1 MKTSLLPILSSLA
14 LLAASAQAATYT
26 FNGTGNSTVNWSA
39 NSTWSPS
46 GTPGLADDVV
56 IVSAGASTLG
66 IIGNQSA
73 STLNATSLT
82 SGFNIVGNAA
92 GNNTLTIDTLN
103 KSGAN
108 NLSIRNSSN
117 NSLVLSANI
126 TTINLSGTGDL
137 NFGASQATNIAA
149 AQVGT
154 LTLNSS
160 ATNGL
165 FYFGADNQSF
175 SISSANITSGNIV
188 LRNIS
193 TGNTTLSIDSLNGSG
208 GSIRAA
214 NSSGGNGSTGFL
226 KLSNSNGTA
235 SYAGTLINGQTAST
249 LHVEKTNAGTQGLSG
264 INTYT
269 GSTRVTAGTLLI
281 SGGGSINNTSGI
293 TVEAGATFNHS
304 SSVTNNRTVTLN
316 GAGSASKAVLAGN
329 GTFSGSLV
337 LNDLGDTLAP
347 GNNATGVQ
355 RFSTAQIWTSFS
367 YDFKLKNFMGSV
379 AGTDFDQIAITGGL
393 TLDGSAYQLNLQ
405 SLTLAGAAGPVGN
418 FSETNT
424 SWTILTTS
432 TGITGFNAASWTV
445 NTDGFSTSPSYTG
458 SFSLGVAGNNLV
470 LSYNAIP
477 EPSSLAMLVLG
488 LFATGV
494 TVARMR
500 KSGLDKHSKIKL
512 F

>member
-26 FNGTGNSTVNWSA
+26 FNGTGNSTVNWST

-46 GTPGLADDVV
+46 GTPSSVDDVV
-56 IVSAGASTLG
+56 LVTAGGSTLG

-82 SGFNIVGNAA
+82 TGFNIVGNEA

-108 NLSIRNSSN
+108 NLSIRNSEARALN
-117 NSLVLSANI
+117 ANI
-126 TTINLSGTGDL
+126 TNINLSGTGNL
-137 NFGASQATNIAA
+137 NFGASILTNIAA
-149 AQVGT
+149 AEVGT
-154 LTLNSS
+154 LTLNSNVS
-160 ATNGL
+160 NGL

-175 SISSANITSGNIV
+175 SISSANITSGIIV

>member
-26 FNGTGNSTVNWSA
+26 FNATTGTVNWSA
-39 NSTWSPS
+39 NTTWSPI
-46 GTPGLADDVV
+46 GIPGSADDVI
-56 IVSAGASTLG
+56 IVSAGSINLG
-66 IIGNQSA
+66 ITQNQSA

-82 SGFNIVGNAA
+82 ANFNIIGNAV
-92 GNNTLTIDTLN
+92 GNNTLTIGTLN
-103 KSGAN
+103 KSGAET
-108 NLSIRNSSN
+108 LTIRNSSAN
-117 NSLVLSANI
+117 TLSANI
-126 TTINLSGTGDL
+126 TNINLSGTGNL
-137 NFGASQATNIAA
+137 NFGASISTNIVA

-154 LTLNSS
+154 LSMNSS
-160 ATNGL
+160 ASTGL
-165 FYFGADNQSF
+165 WYFGADNQSF
-175 SISSANITSGNIV
+175 SIGSADITSGVIV
-188 LRNIS
+188 LRNVIS
-193 TGNTTLSIDSLNGSG
+193 GNTTLSIDSLNGSG
-208 GSIRAA
+208 GTIKVA
-214 NSSGGNGSTGFL
+214 NSVSGNGSTGIL
-226 KLSNSNGTA
+226 RLSNSSGTA
-235 SYAGTLINGQTAST
+235 SYAGTLENGYATST

-264 INTYT
+264 ISTYT
-269 GSTRVTAGTLLI
+269 GSTRVSAGTLLI

-337 LNDLGDTLAP
+337 LNNLGDTLAP
-347 GNNATGVQ
+347 GNNTTGVQ

-379 AGTDFDQIAITGGL
+379 AGTDFDQVAITGGL

-424 SWTILTTS
+424 FWTILTTS
-432 TGITGFNAASWTV
+432 TGITGFDAANWTV

-458 SFSLGVAGNNLV
+458 GFSLGVAGNNLV

-477 EPSSLAMLVLG
+477 EPSSLAMLVLA
-488 LFATGV
+488 LFATGLI
-494 TVARMR
+494 VARTR
-500 KSGLDKHSKIKL
+500 KSKIG
-512 F
+512 